1 MDDVLHDIGI
11 GCRRHA
17 FEEIPGD
24 ALDLAGMTACL
35 QHLAGTLGDLEAI
48 KQNPFQVWSTV
59 EDQREQCAMP
69 AADVDERAHEE
80 KSCA

>member
-1 MDDVLHDIGI
+1 MFVIPIVDDVLHDIGI

-24 ALDLAGMTACL
+24 ALDLAG
-35 QHLAGTLGDLEAI
+35 TLDDLEAI